1 MSVYWKQSLWIGGI
15 YWLLSLLFMW
25 IGTVAA
31 SMVDAFLSVVMLVFL
46 LVMNWIKPIKKVDA
60 LINKFPVISTL
71 LVSIGWVPYVIGA
84 VYIISVVSAFVII
97 GAGSEYEYQML
108 YLFQAI
114 IMFTSVRQL
123 LAVITFLAAL
133 CFLLARRSVAGR
145 LDKRFKLITAE
156 AEKKDAEI
164 LADKAEEKPV
174 VKKEV
179 KTAKKAVKK
188 PLVKKTT
195 VKKDNKPKN
204 KVAESKTGAKKVKNN
219 AKNA

>member
-31 SMVDAFLSVVMLVFL
+31 SMVDAFLSVAMLVFL

-84 VYIISVVSAFVII
+84 VYIISVVSAFAII
-97 GAGSEYEYQML
+97 GAGPEYEYQML

-114 IMFTSVRQL
+114 IMFTSLRQL

-133 CFLLARRSVAGR
+133 CFLLAKRSVAGK
-145 LDKRFKLITAE
+145 LDKRFKLI
-156 AEKKDAEI
+156 KS
-164 LADKAEEKPV
+164 EEKNV
-174 VKKEV
+174 SSGVEAVQKET
-179 KTAKKAVKK
+179 KPAKKAVKK
-188 PLVKKTT
+188 PSVKKAAT
-195 VKKDNKPKN
+195 KKDGKPKN
-204 KVAESKTGAKKVKNN
+204 KVARKKAEEKSKK
-219 AKNA
+219 